1 MQERGRSTGTP
12 RRQTMNPLAE
22 ELIVRTAWLAA
33 ATSLILGVA
42 AQLHIGP
49 VG

>member
-1 MQERGRSTGTP
+1 MHERGATRW
-12 RRQTMNPLAE
+12 RRGGASMNPLAE

-33 ATSLILGVA
+33 ATSLILGIA
-42 AQLHIGP
+42 AQLHVGP

>member
-1 MQERGRSTGTP
+1 MHERGATRWRPGGTS
-12 RRQTMNPLAE
+12 MNPLAE

-33 ATSLILGVA
+33 ATSLILGIA
-42 AQLHIGP
+42 AQLHVGP